1 MASRTAFVYQ
11 NRLTYEDAFTY
22 FKRLMRDAENR
33 VIFSRALQEA
43 RKGLSVSLHVMDIDS
58 LVMQYLYD
66 RKGNVVGR
74 RILGAFEIK
83 YKARHTVK
91 GSELLVN
98 GKQFE
103 NLLWFARATGL
114 QVYYIVNV
122 GNEDFYI
129 FNVTHVRPE
138 LEWRGKGSTYDYYAV
153 LNKDEDDVIH
163 AKKDELGSILRL
175 LLFDGKGGL

>member
-11 NRLTYEDAFTY
+11 DQLTYEDAFTY

-43 RKGLSVSLHVMDIDS
+43 RKGITVSLHVMDIDS

-66 RKGNVVGR
+66 RRGNVVGR

-83 YKARHTVK
+83 YKAKHTVK

-114 QVYYIVNV
+114 KVYYIVNV
-122 GNEDFYI
+122 GNEEFYI
-129 FNVTHVRPE
+129 FDVAHVNPT
-138 LEWRGKGSTYDYYAV
+138 LEWRGEGSNYDYYAV
-153 LNKDEDDVIH
+153 LRKDELIK
-163 AKKDELGSILRL
+163 AEKDELGSILRL
-175 LLFDGKGGL
+175 LLFEGKEVV

>member
-11 NRLTYEDAFTY
+11 DQLTYEDAFTY

-43 RKGLSVSLHVMDIDS
+43 RKGITVSLHVMDIDS

-66 RKGNVVGR
+66 RRGNVVGR

-83 YKARHTVK
+83 YKAKHTVK

-114 QVYYIVNV
+114 KVYYIVNV
-122 GNEDFYI
+122 GNEEFYI
-129 FNVTHVRPE
+129 FDVAHVNPT
-138 LEWRGKGSTYDYYAV
+138 LEWGGEGSNYDYYAV
-153 LNKDEDDVIH
+153 LRKDELIK
-163 AKKDELGSILRL
+163 AEKDELGSILRL
-175 LLFDGKGGL
+175 LLFEGKEVV

>member
-1 MASRTAFVYQ
+1 MQ
-11 NRLTYEDAFTY
+11 
-22 FKRLMRDAENR
+22 DAENR

-58 LVMQYLYD
+58 IVMQYLYD
-66 RKGNVVGR
+66 KRGNVIGR

-83 YKARHTVK
+83 YKARHTVR

-103 NLLWFARATGL
+103 NLLWFSRATGIP
-114 QVYYIVNV
+114 VYYIVNV

-129 FNVTHVRPE
+129 FNVRRVNPTFD
-138 LEWRGKGSTYDYYAV
+138 WRGEGDTYDYYAI
-153 LNKDEDDVIH
+153 LSKDELIQ
-163 AKKDELGSILRL
+163 AKKDELSSILRL
-175 LLFDGKGGL
+175 LLFGGDAK

>member
-11 NRLTYEDAFTY
+11 DQLTFEDAFTY
-22 FKRLMRDAENR
+22 FKRLMHDAENR

-58 LVMQYLYD
+58 LVMQYLHD
-66 RKGNVVGR
+66 KRGRVVGR

-83 YKARHTVK
+83 YKARNTVR

-103 NLLWFARATGL
+103 NLQWFAKVTGL
-114 QVYYIVNV
+114 DVYYIVNV
-122 GNEDFYI
+122 GNEEFYI
-129 FNVTHVRPE
+129 FNVKHVNPQ
-138 LEWRGKGSTYDYYAV
+138 LEWRGKGQSYDNYAV
-153 LNKDEDDVIH
+153 LRKDELIR
-163 AKKDELGSILRL
+163 ARKDELGSILKL
-175 LLFDGKGGL
+175 LLFGGGRV